1 MKVDE
6 AIKPIS
12 TNRPKHQSVVSIP
25 LSVGLLRPEL
35 KVPGGVL
42 QDVWREEE
50 GGRRRRRKRNE
61 ERRLMCAW
69 KKKPP
74 FP

>member
-6 AIKPIS
+6 AIKP
-12 TNRPKHQSVVSIP
+12 TPPNRPKHQSVVSIP

-50 GGRRRRRKRNE
+50 GWRRRRKRNE